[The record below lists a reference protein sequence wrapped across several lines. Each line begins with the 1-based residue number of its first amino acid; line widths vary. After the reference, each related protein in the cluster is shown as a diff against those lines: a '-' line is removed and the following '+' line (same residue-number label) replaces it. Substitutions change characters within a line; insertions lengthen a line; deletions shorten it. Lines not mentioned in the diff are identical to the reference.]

1 MKIVIYSDDKDFIKT
16 AEGITRDPPVV
27 VLTDYDAVVA
37 ALEQGEDALLFLE
50 YDTDNKI
57 AKKINEHFTN
67 CLAVKRVLISGKLSV
82 RDFKKM
88 QKKDYSCDGYYQ
100 NRSTKRPSKGLSTIM
115 N

>member
-37 ALEQGEDALLFLE
+37 ALEQGEDALLFLD
-50 YDTDNKI
+50 YDTDKKI